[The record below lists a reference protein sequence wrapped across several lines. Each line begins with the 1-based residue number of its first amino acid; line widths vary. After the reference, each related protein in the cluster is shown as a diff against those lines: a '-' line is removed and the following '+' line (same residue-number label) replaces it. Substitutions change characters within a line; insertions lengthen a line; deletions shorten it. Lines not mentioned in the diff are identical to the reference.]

1 MRIFAELIRT
11 RTVLISAEFR
21 QPPLHHQRAH
31 MYINSFFEMRDGIGV
46 FYVSKEEE
54 P

>member
-1 MRIFAELIRT
+1 
-11 RTVLISAEFR
+11 
-21 QPPLHHQRAH
+21 

-46 FYVSKEEE
+46 FDVSKEEE